1 MYQNKYLLCII
12 VPVLIVLNSTVAL
25 GIVIRVPADYQ
36 LIQTAIDAAANGD
49 TVLVADGTYKGSGNT
64 DLRFRGKAI
73 TLISEN
79 GPQNCIIDC
88 EGDRIFGMWIF
99 DENVVVSGFTITNS
113 HFTAI
118 QISAWNES
126 PTIDNCVIKNS
137 VTNLYHGGIT
147 VRSGSPTIRNCKIIG
162 NGPETYGGG
171 GSGIYFYDV
180 SWPKI
185 INCTITGNTAEGR
198 GGGGISGEITRHRS
212 IQREIHITN
221 CSITGNNAPN
231 GGGLSISTKLV
242 EFAESLH
249 VFITNSKIMRN
260 SATQLG
266 GGIYFFIDNYPEST
280 PLVSFVNS
288 LIVQNTAE
296 EYGGGIYIGDSSTP
310 ITKNTT
316 IYHLT
321 NSTISGN
328 IGKISGGGI
337 FSESDNLMVTNSILW
352 GNSPDELSPYNPDYK
367 ISFSDVQ
374 GGHEGEGNIDAAPRF
389 VGNGD
394 YHLTELSPCIDKGT
408 SEGAPDYDL
417 EGNKR
422 PQGNGYDMGAYEFF
436 KSVPKP
442 PPPKSK
448 AMPWIPLLLLDD

>member
-1 MYQNKYLLCII
+1 MRQKQIYQKGYLLCII
-12 VPVLIVLNSTVAL
+12 APVLIVLNSTIAFGV
-25 GIVIRVPADYQ
+25 VIRVPADYQ
-36 LIQTAIDAAANGD
+36 LIQTAIDAAAGGD
-49 TVLVADGTYKGSGNT
+49 TVLVADGIYKGAGNT
-64 DLRFRGKAI
+64 DLRFRGKSI
-73 TLISEN
+73 TLRSEN
-79 GPQNCIIDC
+79 GPQNCIIDV

-113 HFTAI
+113 HFTGI

-147 VRSGSPTIRNCKIIG
+147 IRSGSPTISNCIIFEM
-162 NGPETYGGG
+162 GPETYGGG

-185 INCTITGNTAEGR
+185 INCTITGNTAAGR
-198 GGGGISGEITRHRS
+198 GGGGISGEITRHSS
-212 IQREIHITN
+212 IQREIYITN

-249 VFITNSKIMRN
+249 VFITDSKIIGN
-260 SATQLG
+260 TATALG

-280 PLVSFVNS
+280 PQVSIVNS
-288 LIVQNTAE
+288 LVVQNAAE

-310 ITKNTT
+310 ITNNTT

-328 IGKISGGGI
+328 IGKISGGGY
-337 FSESDNLMVTNSILW
+337 F
-352 GNSPDELSPYNPDYK
+352 
-367 ISFSDVQ
+367 
-374 GGHEGEGNIDAAPRF
+374 
-389 VGNGD
+389 
-394 YHLTELSPCIDKGT
+394 LTLI
-408 SEGAPDYDL
+408 
-417 EGNKR
+417 
-422 PQGNGYDMGAYEFF
+422 
-436 KSVPKP
+436 
-442 PPPKSK
+442 
-448 AMPWIPLLLLDD
+448 I